1 MNNCNIK
8 IVFIFYA
15 LCSLPLISVS
25 QNLLLGDYIP
35 GNGITLASDDDNY
48 KVVLRGYAQ
57 SLFESRRV
65 RYDSVGF
72 FDKSVYNRFRARRVR
87 LRISGKQSNPGFS
100 YRLQLNLA
108 ESEVENDE
116 LSNVL
121 WDAWVGYNINKYYR
135 VSFGQKSSPTDNIE
149 VLMASNTLQLPERSR
164 LTGAFSNIR
173 EIGLFLD
180 GRNNIKGSKWVIK
193 PSVNI
198 TTGDGYGYKFNSK
211 DFGGLKYG
219 ARVNFLPFGL
229 FRNFGQFRQGDLVRE
244 LNPKLL
250 IGFSAS
256 YNDGI
261 TSRRGRRNGDF
272 VYYTLNGTDTS
283 YQLPDFFKFGA
294 DILFKYRGFSLI
306 GEFVQTK
313 AFIPDGITH
322 RNDRYNNPNN
332 LTTNFRTYSPADYV
346 RTQMMLGS
354 GLNLQAGYIFK
365 SLFSIDGRFTSL
377 RPDELSFLN
386 NSLFYNRNKY
396 YEIGVSK
403 YFTKNYTFKLQASY
417 RIIDDA
423 RLRHPNFDRDEFD
436 ASENVFYL
444 MVQLAF

>member
-1 MNNCNIK
+1 MNNYNIK

-272 VYYTLNGTDTS
+272 IYYTLNGTDTS

-365 SLFSIDGRFTSL
+365 SLFSIDCRFTSL

-403 YFTKNYTFKLQASY
+403 YFTKNYTFKVQASY

-436 ASENVFYL
+436 ASEDVFYL

>member
-193 PSVNI
+193 PSINI

-250 IGFSAS
+250 IGFLAS

-272 VYYTLNGTDTS
+272 IYYTLNGTDTS

>member
-250 IGFSAS
+250 VGFSAS

-272 VYYTLNGTDTS
+272 IYYTLNGTDTS

-403 YFTKNYTFKLQASY
+403 YFTKNYTFKVQASY

-436 ASENVFYL
+436 ASEDVFYL

>member
-193 PSVNI
+193 PSINI

-219 ARVNFLPFGL
+219 ARINFLPFGL

-272 VYYTLNGTDTS
+272 IYYTLNGTDTS

>member
-1 MNNCNIK
+1 MKNYNIK

-15 LCSLPLISVS
+15 ICSLPIITLS
-25 QNLLLGDYIP
+25 QSLLLGDYIP

-65 RYDSVGF
+65 RYDSLNF
-72 FDKSVYNRFRARRVR
+72 FDKSIYNRFRARRVR

-121 WDAWVGYNINKYYR
+121 WDAWVGYNFNKYYR

-180 GRNNIKGSKWVIK
+180 GRNNVKGSKLVIK
-193 PSVNI
+193 PSFNI
-198 TTGDGYGYKFNSK
+198 TTGDGYGFKFNSK
-211 DFGGLKYG
+211 DYGGLKYG

-272 VYYTLNGTDTS
+272 IYYTLNGTDTS
-283 YQLPDFFKFGA
+283 YQLPDFLKFGA

-332 LTTNFRTYSPADYV
+332 LTTNFRNYSPADYV
-346 RTQMMLGS
+346 RTQMMLGT

-396 YEIGVSK
+396 YEIGLSK
-403 YFTKNYTFKLQASY
+403 YFTKNYTFKIQVSY
-417 RIIDDA
+417 RVIDDA
-423 RLRHPNFDRDEFD
+423 RLRHPSFDRDEFD
-436 ASENVFYL
+436 ASEEVFYL

>member
-272 VYYTLNGTDTS
+272 IYYTLNGTDTS

-436 ASENVFYL
+436 ASEDVFYL

>member
-1 MNNCNIK
+1 MKNYNIK

-15 LCSLPLISVS
+15 ICSLPIITLS
-25 QNLLLGDYIP
+25 QSLLLGDYIP

-272 VYYTLNGTDTS
+272 IYYTLNGTDTS

-436 ASENVFYL
+436 ASEIVFYL

>member
-193 PSVNI
+193 PSINI

-272 VYYTLNGTDTS
+272 IYYTLNGTDTS

-403 YFTKNYTFKLQASY
+403 YFTKNYTFKVQASY

>member
-272 VYYTLNGTDTS
+272 IYYTLNGTDTS

-403 YFTKNYTFKLQASY
+403 YFTKNYTFKVQASY

-436 ASENVFYL
+436 ASEDVFYL
-444 MVQLAF
+444 IVQLAF

>member
-261 TSRRGRRNGDF
+261 TSRCGRRNCDF
-272 VYYTLNGTDTS
+272 IYYTLNGTDTS

>member
-193 PSVNI
+193 PSINI

-244 LNPKLL
+244 LNPKLF

-272 VYYTLNGTDTS
+272 IYYTLNGTDTS

>member
-198 TTGDGYGYKFNSK
+198 TPGDGYGYKFNSK

-272 VYYTLNGTDTS
+272 IYYTLNGTDTS

-436 ASENVFYL
+436 ASEDVFYL

>member
-193 PSVNI
+193 PSINI

-272 VYYTLNGTDTS
+272 IYYTLNGTDTS

-444 MVQLAF
+444 MVQMAF

>member
-1 MNNCNIK
+1 VNNCNIK

-193 PSVNI
+193 PSINI

-272 VYYTLNGTDTS
+272 IYYTLNGTDTS

-396 YEIGVSK
+396 YEIGMSK
-403 YFTKNYTFKLQASY
+403 YFTKNYTFKVQASY

-436 ASENVFYL
+436 ASEDVFYL

>member
-193 PSVNI
+193 PSINI

-256 YNDGI
+256 YNDCI

-272 VYYTLNGTDTS
+272 IYYTLNGTDTS

>member
-193 PSVNI
+193 PSINI

-250 IGFSAS
+250 VGFSAS

-272 VYYTLNGTDTS
+272 IYYTLNGTDTS

-365 SLFSIDGRFTSL
+365 SLFSIDCRFTSL

-403 YFTKNYTFKLQASY
+403 YFTKNYTFKVQASY

-436 ASENVFYL
+436 ASEDVFYL

>member
-219 ARVNFLPFGL
+219 ARVNFSPFGL

-272 VYYTLNGTDTS
+272 IYYTLNGTDTS

-403 YFTKNYTFKLQASY
+403 YFTKNYTFKVQASY

-436 ASENVFYL
+436 ASEEVFYL

>member
-272 VYYTLNGTDTS
+272 IYYTLNGTDTS

-436 ASENVFYL
+436 ASEEVFYL

>member
-272 VYYTLNGTDTS
+272 IYYTLTGTDTS

>member
-272 VYYTLNGTDTS
+272 IYYTLTGTDTS

-403 YFTKNYTFKLQASY
+403 YFTKNYTFKVQASY

>member
-272 VYYTLNGTDTS
+272 IYYTLNGTDTS

-403 YFTKNYTFKLQASY
+403 YFTKNYTFKVQASY

>member
-193 PSVNI
+193 PSLNI

-219 ARVNFLPFGL
+219 ARINFLPFGL

-272 VYYTLNGTDTS
+272 IYYTLNGTDTS

-377 RPDELSFLN
+377 KPDELSFLN

>member
-57 SLFESRRV
+57 SLFESRHV

-272 VYYTLNGTDTS
+272 IYYTLNGTDTS

-403 YFTKNYTFKLQASY
+403 YFTKNYTFKVQASY
-417 RIIDDA
+417 RIIDDP

>member
-193 PSVNI
+193 PSINI

-272 VYYTLNGTDTS
+272 IYYTLNGTDTS

-403 YFTKNYTFKLQASY
+403 YFTKNYTFKVQASY

-436 ASENVFYL
+436 ASEEVFYL

>member
-193 PSVNI
+193 PSINI

-272 VYYTLNGTDTS
+272 IYYTLNGTDTS

-436 ASENVFYL
+436 ASEEVFYL

>member
-193 PSVNI
+193 PSINI

-272 VYYTLNGTDTS
+272 IYYTLNGTDTS
-283 YQLPDFFKFGA
+283 YQLPDFFKFRA

>member
-193 PSVNI
+193 PSINI

-272 VYYTLNGTDTS
+272 IYYTLNGTDTS

-386 NSLFYNRNKY
+386 NSLLYNRNKY

-403 YFTKNYTFKLQASY
+403 YFTKNYTFKVQASY

>member
-65 RYDSVGF
+65 RYDSLGF

-193 PSVNI
+193 PSINI

-272 VYYTLNGTDTS
+272 IYYSLNGTDTS

-294 DILFKYRGFSLI
+294 DVLFKYRGFSLI

-436 ASENVFYL
+436 ASENIFYL

>member
-193 PSVNI
+193 PSINI

-272 VYYTLNGTDTS
+272 IYYTLNGTDTS

-403 YFTKNYTFKLQASY
+403 YFTKNYTFKVQASY

-436 ASENVFYL
+436 ASEEVFYI